1 MRSCSTPNTG
11 SHDSVAQEGPL
22 RLYPLTESWPPRIT
36 PVRPERCA
44 AIIGTLQEISTASAD
59 MEGCCHLLES
69 VAGELKA
76 EQAVLILCNPLTRQL
91 EFVVH
96 NQDPALPKLYAEYYC
111 DLDPTRLPD
120 FIRGRRGMPGGSD
133 RGTIAS
139 DLMDVVDY
147 RGLLASE
154 FYNDFMKKGNI
165 HYDLVA
171 FMSGSSLARGALCLH
186 RARGKQPFSP
196 EEVRVLDL
204 LAPFVSNHLEKM
216 VSATVLSVLQTSE
229 EKGVI
234 VCDTRGRV
242 LYCNE
247 LARDLCSPLAQ
258 VGRARGGVEESYEG
272 SQSPLHGSPSGTASA
287 PAPGSASFVGY
298 ALSDPEAL
306 AKSCNLGVSSRT
318 VEIEGGGPGLLI
330 TLDPSSEQDCR
341 EPLKQRFALTDRE
354 IEVLDRAMAGGSNRE
369 IAQALFIAECTVKK
383 HMHSIAAKVGVR
395 SRTAIAHAVRQEVGS
410 LH

>member
-1 MRSCSTPNTG
+1 M
-11 SHDSVAQEGPL
+11 
-22 RLYPLTESWPPRIT
+22 
-36 PVRPERCA
+36 
-44 AIIGTLQEISTASAD
+44 STATAD
-59 MEGCCHLLES
+59 VEGCCRLLES
-69 VAGELKA
+69 VADELKA
-76 EQAVLILCNPLTRQL
+76 EQAVLILCNPLTREL

-96 NQDPALPKLYAEYYC
+96 NQDPALPKLYADYYS

-120 FIRGRRGMPGGSD
+120 FVRGRRGMPGGSD
-133 RGTIAS
+133 RGTVVS

-154 FYNDFMKKGNI
+154 FYNDFMKRGNI

-186 RARGKQPFSP
+186 RARGLHPFSP
-196 EEVRVLDL
+196 EEVSVLEL

-234 VCDTRGRV
+234 VCDPRGRV
-242 LYCNE
+242 LFCNE
-247 LARDLCSPLAQ
+247 LARDLCLPLAQ
-258 VGRARGGVEESYEG
+258 DERAPGGVEEIYEG
-272 SQSPLHGSPSGTASA
+272 SRSLLHENQSATPPTPVAGV
-287 PAPGSASFVGY
+287 ASFVGY

-318 VEIEGGGPGLLI
+318 VEIEGDRPGLLI
-330 TLDPSSEQDCR
+330 TLEPSDGHVR
-341 EPLKQRFALTDRE
+341 DAGEPLKERFALTDRE

-395 SRTAIAHAVRQEVGS
+395 SRTAIAHAVRQEVDS
-410 LH
+410 IH